1 MTRDRRM
8 TRDRLRM
15 TRDDE
20 IVVGR
25 IAGVFGVHGELK
37 CDPTTAGRIVFLPG
51 AVLRCE
57 RGDSSSTIRLTA
69 VRPHQKRLLLRIEG
83 VDDATAAQA
92 YAGASLHAPRQR
104 ADLAPG
110 EYLDADLVG
119 CSVVGSDGTPYG
131 TVERVEHYPASD
143 MLIVD
148 GHYVPMVG
156 AIVSQVDV
164 GAKRVVID
172 PPEGLFD

>member
-1 MTRDRRM
+1 
-8 TRDRLRM
+8 M

-57 RGDSSSTIRLTA
+57 RGDSSSPIRLTA

-92 YAGASLHAPRQR
+92 YAGASLHAPRER

-110 EYLDADLVG
+110 EYLDADLIG

-156 AIVSQVDV
+156 AIVSHVDV

>member
-1 MTRDRRM
+1 
-8 TRDRLRM
+8 M

-57 RGDSSSTIRLTA
+57 RGDSSSSIRLTA

-92 YAGASLHAPRQR
+92 YVGATLHAPRER

-119 CSVVGSDGTPYG
+119 CRVLGSDGTPYG

-156 AIVSQVDV
+156 AIVSHVDV
-164 GAKRVVID
+164 GAKRVVVD

>member
-1 MTRDRRM
+1 MAN
-8 TRDRLRM
+8 
-15 TRDDE
+15 E
-20 IVVGR
+20 IAVGR
-25 IAGVFGVHGELK
+25 IAGLFGVRGELK

-51 AVLRCE
+51 VLLRCD
-57 RGDSSSTIRLTA
+57 RGDSSSSIRLSA

-92 YAGASLHAPRQR
+92 YVGASLYAPREN
-104 ADLAPG
+104 AELAAG
-110 EYLDADLVG
+110 EYLDADLIG

-143 MLIVD
+143 MLVVD
-148 GHYVPMVG
+148 GHLVPMVG
-156 AIVSQVDV
+156 AIVSQIDVD
-164 GAKRVVID
+164 AKRVVID

>member
-1 MTRDRRM
+1 M

-83 VDDATAAQA
+83 VDDATGAQA